1 MGVFLMGVM
10 DKIEDLVFQGGT
22 LGSVEI
28 VKNRIVLIKMRCVI
42 DLLSDNEC
50 HLLSAGGIKYRIVG
64 DNLQVKEYGD
74 SYVKVVGKRIT
85 SFFIDGGGSGE

>member
-1 MGVFLMGVM
+1 MGVM

-42 DLLSDNEC
+42 DRLSDDEC
-50 HLLSAGGIKYRIVG
+50 HLLSAGGIRYRIQG
-64 DNLQVKEYGD
+64 NNLQIKEYGD
-74 SYVKVVGKRIT
+74 SYVKVVGKRIM
-85 SFFIDGGGSGE
+85 SFLIDGGEADE